1 MNTNLTDK
9 TILITGG
16 TSGIGKH
23 TAIGLAKLGARV
35 IVTGRD
41 QARGQLGVSE
51 IKNASGNNNVHLLL
65 ADLSTI
71 NRVRQLARD
80 FKTQFDRLDVL
91 VNNAGLLEGQRRQ
104 TSDGLEAHFALNV
117 VAPYL
122 LTLQLL
128 PLLQICRG
136 RVVNLNG
143 GLPFGQIDLGNMQAE
158 KSFEGLRT
166 YSHSKMLMTAASLE
180 LARRIS
186 GTGVTVNVVYPGGAS
201 TAMTQAMTPTMLPG
215 FMRPFWAIFSSIM
228 QKQDGGAGAAKA
240 AHSSIIAA
248 SSNEFAGKT
257 GLMLGTNGKISKPH
271 ASIRDPHNQQAI
283 WQTLE
288 FITGAGLEPNQQVS
302 SSAPLRFA

>member
-9 TILITGG
+9 TILVTGG
-16 TSGIGKH
+16 TGGIGKH

-41 QARGQLGVSE
+41 RTRGLEGVTE
-51 IKNASGNNNVHLLL
+51 IQRASSNQNVHLLL

-122 LTLQLL
+122 LTLELL
-128 PLLQICRG
+128 PLLQISRG

-143 GLPFGQIDLGNMQAE
+143 GMPFGQIDLGNMQAE

-186 GTGVTVNVVYPGGAS
+186 DMGITVNVVYPGGAS
-201 TAMTQAMTPTMLPG
+201 TAMTRAMTPTMLPG

-228 QKQDGGAGAAKA
+228 QKQDGGAGATRA
-240 AHSSIIAA
+240 AHSSILAA
-248 SSNEFAGKT
+248 SSNKLAGKT
-257 GLMLGTNGKISKPH
+257 GLILGTNGKISKPH

-288 FITGAGLEPNQQVS
+288 FVTSTVLNQQVS
-302 SSAPLRFA
+302 SSAVLRFA